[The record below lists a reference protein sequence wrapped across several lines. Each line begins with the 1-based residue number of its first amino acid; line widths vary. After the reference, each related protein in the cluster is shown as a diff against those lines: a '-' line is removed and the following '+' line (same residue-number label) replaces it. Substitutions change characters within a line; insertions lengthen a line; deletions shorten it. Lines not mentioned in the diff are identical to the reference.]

1 MPTIAEIAQDIVQ
14 RAKARGVD
22 PNLALGIASREGLIP
37 RVVNSPTFGNPDAK
51 GYSYGPWQL
60 YSGSPTPGA
69 VAGGGQ
75 AAQFMRQYGARPSA
89 NNWREQNQFAIDLM
103 SRLSPQQRST
113 TWYAIP
119 NAGGEGAISRMGA
132 QFAARLGVTGNGAPV
147 AVAAAQPG
155 QAPAQGGDTIIM
167 PEAPPP
173 PPADVYVNEDSGGYD
188 GGMSAPEAG
197 SLAPQLDNMPG
208 VMPTDMEEPQLE
220 DPATAKWAA
229 IKQQRAAGTRPD
241 PSELNLANVFQT
253 ADFKNI
259 GTAKDMQSMRKMN
272 VG

>member
-1 MPTIAEIAQDIVQ
+1 MPTIQEIAQDIIQ

-37 RVVNSPTFGNPDAK
+37 RVINSPTFGNPDAK

-75 AAQFMRQYGARPSA
+75 AAQFTRQYGARPSA

-119 NAGGEGAISRMGA
+119 NAGGEAAISRMGA

-155 QAPAQGGDTIIM
+155 QGGGDTIIM

-173 PPADVYVNEDSGGYD
+173 PPADVYINQESDGYD
-188 GGMSAPEAG
+188 GGMSAPAAG
-197 SLAPQLDNMPG
+197 SLAPQLDELSVPPMPAE
-208 VMPTDMEEPQLE
+208 MEAPPVE
-220 DPATAKWAA
+220 DPASAKWAT
-229 IKQQRAAGTRPD
+229 IQQQKAMGARPD
-241 PSELNLANVFQT
+241 PAEFNLANVFQG
-253 ADFKNI
+253 ADFKSI
-259 GTAKDMQSMRKMN
+259 GTAKDMPSMRKTN